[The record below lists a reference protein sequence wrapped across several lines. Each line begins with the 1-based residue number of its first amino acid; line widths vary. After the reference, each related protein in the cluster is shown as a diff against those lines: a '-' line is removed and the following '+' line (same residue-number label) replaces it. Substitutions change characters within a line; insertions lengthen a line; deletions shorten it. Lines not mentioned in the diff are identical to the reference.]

1 MSCAELA
8 EEARLCAEVD
18 AAWDEVLK
26 MNAKDDNV
34 ALDPIDELLAFL

>member
-1 MSCAELA
+1 MA
-8 EEARLCAEVD
+8 EEACLCAEVD

-26 MNAKDDNV
+26 INADDDNV